1 MRKMKGF
8 SLRMPRNYDRTMHFC
23 ILLLLAVGS
32 LMVLST
38 NAKDIDAVYKS
49 IIRQIPFLITSYI
62 LMILAARYF
71 VRMLSREVKIRDD
84 KSANRKAKNFY
95 RGLFRVVGIGICIL
109 LVLTLVIGDEINGSK
124 SWIQLGFFSL
134 QPSEFAKVYMILL
147 LGIIVNDY
155 GHRRIKFMQFMG
167 EPLIFYCFSLLI
179 IAIQPDLGTLIV
191 FTGITM
197 TCLLIPSNPNL
208 AKLKKLILF
217 GVVVIVVATIFL
229 STEFGMSILEKFNLG
244 YKFNRFESAADPFKD
259 MYNTGYNIFYSLSA
273 IANGGLS
280 GLGFGNSELKYGYLP
295 EASTDFIFS
304 ITIEELGI
312 LGLLV
317 IVGCYAIIIYKLFY
331 YALKSKSEGYK
342 VILIGSAAYLCLHFI
357 LNIGGVSALIPLTG
371 VPLLFIS
378 SGGSSM
384 LSIMIL
390 MGVCQSIIAL
400 TRSQMA
406 RIQESKNTT

>member
-1 MRKMKGF
+1 MSKMKGF
-8 SLRMPRNYDRTMHFC
+8 SLRMPKNYDRLMHFC
-23 ILLLLAVGS
+23 ILLLLLLGS

-49 IIRQIPFLITSYI
+49 IIRQIPFLILSYL
-62 LMILAARYF
+62 LMITAARYF

-84 KSANRKAKNFY
+84 RMANKKAKNFY
-95 RGLFRVVGIGICIL
+95 RGLFRIIGVAIGIL
-109 LVLTLVIGDEINGSK
+109 LVLTLVIGDEVNGSK

-147 LGIIVNDY
+147 LGIVVNDY
-155 GHRRIKFMQFMG
+155 GHRRIKFMQFMS
-167 EPLIFYCFSLLI
+167 EPLFFFVFTILI
-179 IAIQPDLGTLIV
+179 IMMQPDFGTFIV

-197 TCLLIPSNPNL
+197 ACMLIPSNKSLDPV
-208 AKLKKLILF
+208 KKLILVGTVF
-217 GVVVIVVATIFL
+217 IVGAMIFL
-229 STEFGMSILEKFNLG
+229 STDFGMSILEKFDLG

-312 LGLLV
+312 LGLIL
-317 IVGCYAIIIYKLFY
+317 IVGCYLIIIYKLLF
-331 YALKSKSEGYK
+331 YALKTKSEGYK
-342 VILIGSAAYLCLHFI
+342 VILIGSAVYLSLHFI

-384 LSIMIL
+384 LSIMCL

-406 RIQESKNTT
+406 RIQDSKNST

>member
-1 MRKMKGF
+1 MSKMKGF
-8 SLRMPRNYDRTMHFC
+8 SLRMPKNYDRLMHFC
-23 ILLLLAVGS
+23 ILLLLLLGS

-49 IIRQIPFLITSYI
+49 IIRQIPFLIVSYL
-62 LMILAARYF
+62 LMITTARYF

-84 KSANRKAKNFY
+84 RVANKKAKNFY
-95 RGLFRVVGIGICIL
+95 RGLFRIIGVAIGVL

-155 GHRRIKFMQFMG
+155 GHRRIKFMQFMS
-167 EPLIFYCFSLLI
+167 EPLFFFVFTILI
-179 IAIQPDLGTLIV
+179 IMMQPDFGTFIV

-197 TCLLIPSNPNL
+197 ACMLIPSNKNL
-208 AKLKKLILF
+208 DSVKKLILF
-217 GVVVIVVATIFL
+217 CTVLIVGAMFFL
-229 STEFGMSILEKFNLG
+229 STDFGMSILEKFNLG

-273 IANGGLS
+273 IANGGVS

-312 LGLLV
+312 LGLIL
-317 IVGCYAIIIYKLFY
+317 IVGCYLIIIYKLLF
-331 YALKSKSEGYK
+331 YALKTKSEGYK
-342 VILIGSAAYLCLHFI
+342 VILIGSAVYLSLHFI

-384 LSIMIL
+384 LSIMCL

-406 RIQESKNTT
+406 RIQDSKNST